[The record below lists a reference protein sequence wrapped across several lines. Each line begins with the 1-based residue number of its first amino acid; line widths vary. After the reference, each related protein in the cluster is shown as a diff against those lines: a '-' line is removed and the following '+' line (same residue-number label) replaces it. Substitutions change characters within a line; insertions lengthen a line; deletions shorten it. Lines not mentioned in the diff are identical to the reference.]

1 MVNREANK
9 MKMYVK
15 IWNITEGASNN
26 YRYSIRMMIISE
38 LIAYRMA
45 LEQ

>member
-15 IWNITEGASNN
+15 IWNITEGVSNN
-26 YRYSIRMMIISE
+26 YRYCIRIMIISE

>member
-1 MVNREANK
+1 
-9 MKMYVK
+9 MKTNVK
-15 IWNITEGASNN
+15 IWNIAEGVSNN
-26 YRYSIRMMIISE
+26 YRYGIRMMMMIISE

>member
-1 MVNREANK
+1 
-9 MKMYVK
+9 MKMNAK
-15 IWNITEGASNN
+15 IWYMTEGISNN
-26 YRYSIRMMIISE
+26 YRYGIRKMIISE

>member
-1 MVNREANK
+1 
-9 MKMYVK
+9 MKMNAK
-15 IWNITEGASNN
+15 IWNIAEGESNN
-26 YRYSIRMMIISE
+26 YRYDIRMMIISE

>member
-1 MVNREANK
+1 MVNREVNK

-15 IWNITEGASNN
+15 IWNITEGVSNN
-26 YRYSIRMMIISE
+26 YRYGIRRMIISE

>member
-1 MVNREANK
+1 
-9 MKMYVK
+9 MKMNAK
-15 IWNITEGASNN
+15 IWNIAEWISNN
-26 YRYSIRMMIISE
+26 YRYGIRMMIISE

>member
-1 MVNREANK
+1 MVNRETNK

-15 IWNITEGASNN
+15 IWNIAEGVSNN
-26 YRYSIRMMIISE
+26 YRYGIRMMIISE

>member
-1 MVNREANK
+1 
-9 MKMYVK
+9 MKMNAK
-15 IWNITEGASNN
+15 IWNITEGISNN
-26 YRYSIRMMIISE
+26 YRYGIRMMIISE